1 MQQKYNENEL
11 NRMLKQYT
19 TLPEHIDQPINID
32 NIPIRNDDLI
42 LNENVSSNEK
52 QEQSIPI
59 TSLINWTRKYNPS
72 IPDNIKIVKF
82 DISGISK
89 DEYLLLK
96 ISLYKNGIMLDS
108 EKELV
113 MFKNAH
119 NIPVLDLDISEIMI
133 YNSGIKM
140 VHPFMDGFIKCY
152 IGKNYIVTS
161 MADNRLIPYYIAKVK
176 GSSNY
181 DIIFKENS
189 IDIDQILEEDVD
201 REIIK
206 TLYPIISKCKN
217 WNEMIK
223 NKDVCNYFISLQEM
237 IRDNYH
243 HIKLDNIMIG
253 ILTGKFPADHNFATH
268 VIKQ

>member
-11 NRMLKQYT
+11 NGMLKRYT
-19 TLPEHIDQPINID
+19 TLQEQHIESINI
-32 NIPIRNDDLI
+32 NSIPIRNDDLI
-42 LNENVSSNEK
+42 LNEDVSLDDE
-52 QEQSIPI
+52 EVRRLIPI
-59 TSLINWTRKYNPS
+59 TSLINWTRKYNSS

-96 ISLYKNGIMLDS
+96 IPLYKNGIMLDDK
-108 EKELV
+108 KELI

-119 NIPVLDLDISEIMI
+119 SIPVLDLNISEIMI

-140 VHPFMDGFIKCY
+140 VHPFMNGFIKCY

-161 MADNRLIPYYIAKVK
+161 MVADNRIPYYITKVR
-176 GSSNY
+176 GSNH
-181 DIIFKENS
+181 DIIFKENN
-189 IDIDQILEEDVD
+189 IDIDQVLEEDAD

-206 TLYPIISKCKN
+206 TLYPIISKYKN
-217 WNEMIK
+217 WNDMIK
-223 NKDVCNYFISLQEM
+223 NRDVCNYFISLQEV

-253 ILTGKFPADHNFATH
+253 ILTGKFPANHNFATH
-268 VIKQ
+268 VYYQ